1 MIKSW
6 ILGVSA
12 VAMTAMPVAAN
23 AAPVANPA
31 QSLSVASSVRTGT
44 ATSKSSKLAGLQ
56 ESSIVPIVIGAGI
69 LAGVAYLIIDHED
82 DNNNSDSN

>member
-1 MIKSW
+1 MDSRRFRRCYDRTA
-6 ILGVSA
+6 GRSERSA
-12 VAMTAMPVAAN
+12 CCK
-23 AAPVANPA
+23 PA

-82 DNNNSDSN
+82 DNSDSN

>member
-1 MIKSW
+1 MIKTW

-12 VAMTAMPVAAN
+12 VAMTALPVAAS
-23 AAPVANPA
+23 AAPAANSA

-56 ESSIVPIVIGAGI
+56 ESSIVPILIGAGVI
-69 LAGVAYLIIDHED
+69 AGVAYLIIDHED
-82 DNNNSDSN
+82 NNNSDSN

>member
-12 VAMTAMPVAAN
+12 VAMTALPVAAN

-44 ATSKSSKLAGLQ
+44 ATLKSSKLAGLQ

-82 DNNNSDSN
+82 DNSDSN